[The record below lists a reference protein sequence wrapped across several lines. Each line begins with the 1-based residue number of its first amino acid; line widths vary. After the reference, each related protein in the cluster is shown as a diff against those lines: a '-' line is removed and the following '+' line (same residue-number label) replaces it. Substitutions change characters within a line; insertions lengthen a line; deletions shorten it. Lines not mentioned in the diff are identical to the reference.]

1 MRLAPVGTIAAASS
15 TDIVFM
21 AVIVDKGAPFRSI
34 ATLLAVLSE
43 RRTTPGRGNLLLL
56 HETACGVRHE

>member
-21 AVIVDKGAPFRSI
+21 AVIVDKG
-34 ATLLAVLSE
+34 
-43 RRTTPGRGNLLLL
+43 L
-56 HETACGVRHE
+56 HFGA